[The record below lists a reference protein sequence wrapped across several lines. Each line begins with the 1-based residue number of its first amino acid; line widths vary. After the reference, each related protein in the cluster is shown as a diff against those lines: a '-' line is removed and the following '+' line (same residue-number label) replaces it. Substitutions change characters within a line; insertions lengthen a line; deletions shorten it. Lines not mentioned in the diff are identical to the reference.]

1 MSKVSKVEKIE
12 KQIAWIVSLALA
24 LAILIT
30 ACLRLWGLRIFDEY
44 VVLALVV
51 AMFPSAVL
59 DYIDYRWRRSIDEHL
74 PDLYRAIVQSEKT
87 GMTLTQAVEEASK
100 RRYGPLTSELKR
112 MVAHMSWG
120 KSFEEALQSF
130 GERVNTSLTKRSVP
144 LVIEASRSGG
154 RVEKVFEPTGK
165 FVQSTLLAEKE
176 RQAQTRPY
184 VAIVYV
190 AFFVFLFT
198 VIMLFTTFF
207 VQMSELAALN
217 TAILSTDEARRLF
230 FHMSTAQALFGGLVA
245 GKMGEGTMSA
255 GLKHSVI
262 LLLAGYI
269 ALKLLI

>member
-1 MSKVSKVEKIE
+1 MPKVEKQE
-12 KQIAWIVSLALA
+12 RQIAWIVSLALA
-24 LAILIT
+24 TAVLIT
-30 ACLRLWGLRIFDEY
+30 ACLRLWGLPIFEEY
-44 VVLALVV
+44 IVLAMVIAL
-51 AMFPSAVL
+51 FPSAVL

-74 PDLYRAIVQSEKT
+74 PDLYRSIVQSEKT
-87 GMTLTQAVEEASK
+87 GMTLTQAVEQASK
-100 RRYGPLTSELKR
+100 RRYGPLTVEMKR

-130 GERVNTSLTKRSVP
+130 GERVNTSLTRRSVP

-154 RVEKVFEPTGK
+154 HVEKVFEPMGK

-207 VQMSELAALN
+207 VQMSELPTLS
-217 TAILSTDEARRLF
+217 TSLLSTDEARRLF
-230 FHMSTAQALFGGLVA
+230 FHMSIVQALFGGLVA
-245 GKMGEGTMSA
+245 GKMG
-255 GLKHSVI
+255 
-262 LLLAGYI
+262 
-269 ALKLLI
+269 

>member
-1 MSKVSKVEKIE
+1 MLSRGYSGEPRVLDSFKI
-12 KQIAWIVSLALA
+12 KLRD
-24 LAILIT
+24 
-30 ACLRLWGLRIFDEY
+30 CLWLCIGLVICAFLLNLNYGKIIFDLKDVHFSY
-44 VVLALVV
+44 LGKYPALCG
-51 AMFPSAVL
+51 
-59 DYIDYRWRRSIDEHL
+59 IDL
-74 PDLYRAIVQSEKT
+74 Q
-87 GMTLTQAVEEASK
+87 VEEASK
-100 RRYGPLTSELKR
+100 RRYGPLTAELKR

-130 GERVNTSLTKRSVP
+130 SERVNTSLTKRSIP
-144 LVIEASRSGG
+144 LVIEASHSGG

-217 TAILSTDEARRLF
+217 TAVMSTDEARRLF
-230 FHMSTAQALFGGLVA
+230 FHMSTGQAFFGGLVA

-262 LLLAGYI
+262 LLVAGYI

>member
-1 MSKVSKVEKIE
+1 MPKVEKKE
-12 KQIAWIVSLALA
+12 KQIAWIVSIGLA
-24 LAILIT
+24 AIVLIT
-30 ACLRLWGLRIFDEY
+30 GSIRLWGMPIFDEY
-44 VVLALVV
+44 LVLALII
-51 AMFPSAVL
+51 ALFPSAVL
-59 DYIDYRWRRSIDEHL
+59 DYIDYRWRRSIDDHL
-74 PDLYRAIVQSEKT
+74 PDLYRSIVQSEKT

-100 RRYGPLTSELKR
+100 RRYGPLTTELKR

-130 GERVNTSLTKRSVP
+130 GERANTSLTKQSVP

-154 RVEKVFEPTGK
+154 HVEKVFEPMGK
-165 FVQSTLLAEKE
+165 FVQSTSLAEKE

-198 VIMLFTTFF
+198 VIMLFTTLF
-207 VQMSELAALN
+207 VQMSELPSLNAAMM
-217 TAILSTDEARRLF
+217 TADEARRLF
-230 FHMSTAQALFGGLVA
+230 YHMSIVQALFSGLVA

-262 LLLAGYI
+262 LLVTGYV

>member
-1 MSKVSKVEKIE
+1 MPRVERRE
-12 KQIAWIVSLALA
+12 KQTAWVVSLALA
-24 LAILIT
+24 SVVFVT
-30 ACLRLWGLRIFDEY
+30 AVLRLWGLPIFDEY
-44 VVLALVV
+44 VVLAIVV
-51 AMFPSAVL
+51 ALFPSAVL
-59 DYIDYRWRRSIDEHL
+59 DYVDYRWRRSIDEHL

-100 RRYGPLTSELKR
+100 RRYGSLTAELKR

-130 GERVNTSLTKRSVP
+130 GERVNTSLTRRSVP
-144 LVIEASRSGG
+144 LVIEASHSGG
-154 RVEKVFEPTGK
+154 HVEKVFEPMSK

-184 VAIVYV
+184 IVIVYV

-207 VQMSELAALN
+207 VQMSDLLTLN
-217 TAILSTDEARRLF
+217 TALISTDEARRLF
-230 FHMSTAQALFGGLVA
+230 FHMSTVQALFSGLVA
-245 GKMGEGTMSA
+245 GKMGEGTVSA

-262 LLLAGYI
+262 LLVAGYI